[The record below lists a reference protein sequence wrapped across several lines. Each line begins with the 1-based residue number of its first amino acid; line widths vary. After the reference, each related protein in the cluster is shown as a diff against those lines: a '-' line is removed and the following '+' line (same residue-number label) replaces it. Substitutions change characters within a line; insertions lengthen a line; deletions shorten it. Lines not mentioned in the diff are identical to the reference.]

1 MEEICPCG
9 KKIEMQAYKGAGVC
23 SLNCKKKYKGD
34 VSSVGTIMFV
44 TTEER
49 DRIME
54 ARNG

>member
-1 MEEICPCG
+1 MEESCYCG
-9 KKIEMQAYKGAGVC
+9 NKITMQIYKGTGVC

-44 TTEER
+44 STDER
-49 DRIME
+49 DKIME